1 MPDAVPRWDLLAL
14 VLVLNAG
21 MNAWKMGLGSW
32 LLKALGW
39 AAGFAVEWV
48 LLWAVLNVLV
58 YNFLPLGLVPVEED
72 PAYQGVTRI
81 VEYFASHPE
90 ERARFAKEYGA
101 FVRELDRLVSRGQLT
116 ADKAAA
122 LISRHPEAYRAAA
135 ELAKIAWRP
144 GLPALGAFVRDVVRG
159 RVKGVAAVSTFAA
172 LVLSSVEKA
181 QVGSCWPV
189 GPRPGGASGRG
200 SRVEA
205 GALGPRD
212 GLARGCVCPGGELAP
227 GGSACAGA
235 GCVSRVPVSGRGV
248 AARTGAGGDWPG
260 PGGVGLRAAGG
271 CTVWRLTRRQ
281 GLG

>member
-1 MPDAVPRWDLLAL
+1 LLAL

-32 LLKALGW
+32 LQKALGW

-116 ADKAAA
+116 ADKAVA
-122 LISRHPEAYRAAA
+122 LVSKHPEAYRAAA

-144 GLPALGAFVRDVVRG
+144 GLPALGTFVRDVMRG

-172 LVLSSVEKA
+172 LVLSSVEMKLRWGPVGRLVPALVERVVRAPASKLERLVPVMASRGAACVLAAGWRLVAVLALVRTASAAFLFLAEVWPYA
-181 QVGSCWPV
+181 QVL
-189 GPRPGGASGRG
+189 AEIGRG
-200 SRVEA
+200 
-205 GALGPRD
+205 
-212 GLARGCVCPGGELAP
+212 LA
-227 GGSACAGA
+227 
-235 GCVSRVPVSGRGV
+235 VSGCARL
-248 AARTGAGGDWPG
+248 AAALFGG
-260 PGGVGLRAAGG
+260 
-271 CTVWRLTRRQ
+271 
-281 GLG
+281 